1 MRVAVSLGLTI
12 VPLALAV
19 LAVWRMVSR
28 GSVDAGY
35 VSQGWLAEKRSDAFD
50 PSR

>member
-1 MRVAVSLGLTI
+1 MRAVVSLGLAI
-12 VPLALAV
+12 VPVALAA
-19 LAVWRMVSR
+19 LAVWRMVGR

-50 PSR
+50 PSH